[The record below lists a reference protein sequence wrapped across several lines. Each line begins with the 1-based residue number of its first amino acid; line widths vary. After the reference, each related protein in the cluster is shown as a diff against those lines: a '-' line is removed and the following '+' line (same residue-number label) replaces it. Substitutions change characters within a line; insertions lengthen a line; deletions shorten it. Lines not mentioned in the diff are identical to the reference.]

1 MSCINNVDR
10 FKQRLREGKLCVG
23 TGVQLADPL
32 VSEVAAEAGSDFL
45 WIDAEHSCLGL
56 PAVLGHIMAVR
67 GTQAAP
73 LVRVPYND
81 PNVIKPY
88 LDMAPAGIIVPM
100 IRSAEE
106 TRKAVAACRYPPRGV
121 RGFGPMRN
129 MYGKSSMTEY
139 LETADEDIMVIAHI
153 ETIEAVRD
161 IDAILEVP
169 GVDGISLGRNDLSGS
184 MGKLGQHSDPEV
196 LEAIDTLFSKVSKT
210 DLFLGCSIGYD
221 PELVRDWYKKGVR
234 WFSVGEAIGHIY
246 AGSKAVVETV
256 RALEA
261 GE

>member
-1 MSCINNVDR
+1 
-10 FKQRLREGKLCVG
+10 
-23 TGVQLADPL
+23 
-32 VSEVAAEAGSDFL
+32 
-45 WIDAEHSCLGL
+45 
-56 PAVLGHIMAVR
+56 
-67 GTQAAP
+67 
-73 LVRVPYND
+73 
-81 PNVIKPY
+81 
-88 LDMAPAGIIVPM
+88 
-100 IRSAEE
+100 
-106 TRKAVAACRYPPRGV
+106 
-121 RGFGPMRN
+121 
-129 MYGKSSMTEY
+129 MTEY